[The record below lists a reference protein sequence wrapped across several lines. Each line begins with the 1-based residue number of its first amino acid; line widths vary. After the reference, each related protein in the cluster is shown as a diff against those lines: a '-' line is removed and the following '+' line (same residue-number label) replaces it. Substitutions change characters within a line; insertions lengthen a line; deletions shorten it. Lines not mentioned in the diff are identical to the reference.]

1 MKLSNNL
8 QVFFDLICAGL
19 WEREV
24 KLGQFDCID
33 YDEVYR
39 LAQEQSVVGLVAAGI
54 EHVID
59 VIPPKEKVLIFV
71 GDTLQLETRNKAMN
85 YFIGMLIEK
94 MRQSNIDALLVK
106 GQGVA
111 QCYERPLWRASGDV
125 DLLLNP
131 TNYEQCIKF
140 LEDETGKCGEE
151 DPFEKH
157 WEILVG
163 PWEVELHGRL
173 LSMCLPRMD
182 IVVDEVIQTVTTGRK
197 CRIWNNDAVA
207 VPLPAIDE
215 DIILIFSHIL
225 KHLFRGGVG
234 LRQICDWCRLLWTYR
249 EVINKELLF
258 QRLKRMGIFSEWK
271 VMSSFAVRYLNMPR
285 EAMPFY
291 SHSFF
296 LEHKAKLIF
305 EFILESGNFG
315 HNRDNSFYY
324 TKPFLVQKIISLSRH
339 TFDSIRFFFVFPL
352 DSLRV
357 WFWKF
362 CNGLK
367 VVLKYKE

>member
-1 MKLSNNL
+1 MKRNNIQAFIAL
-8 QVFFDLICAGL
+8 LKAGL
-19 WEREV
+19 WEKEV
-24 KLGQFDCID
+24 QLSAFEGDDLKAL
-33 YDEVYR
+33 YR
-39 LAQEQSVVGLVAAGI
+39 LAQEQSVVGLLAAGL
-54 EHVID
+54 EKATD
-59 VIPPKEKVLIFV
+59 VQFPKEDVLTIV
-71 GDTLQLETRNKAMN
+71 GEALQLETRNKAMN
-85 YFIGMLIEK
+85 CFIGGLIEK
-94 MRQSNIDALLVK
+94 MKQSNIYALLVK
-106 GQGVA
+106 GQGIA
-111 QCYERPLWRASGDV
+111 QCYERPLLRASGDV
-125 DLLLNP
+125 DLLLDP
-131 TNYEQCIKF
+131 VNYKQCIKF
-140 LEDETGKCGEE
+140 LEDETGKFGEE
-151 DPFEKH
+151 DPSERH

-182 IVVDEVIQTVTTGRK
+182 KVVDDVIKTVTTGRK
-197 CRIWNNDAVA
+197 CRIWNNDTVA

-215 DIILIFSHIL
+215 DIILVFSHIL

-249 EVINKELLF
+249 DVIDKELLS
-258 QRLKRMGIFSEWK
+258 QRLKRMGILSEWE
-271 VMSSFAVRYLNMPR
+271 VMSSFAVRYLNMPS

-291 SHSFF
+291 SHSFI
-296 LEHKAKLIF
+296 LEQKAKLIF
-305 EFILESGNFG
+305 DFILESGNFG